1 MVRPSFHIVGAGRG
15 GTSLLA
21 ALLDSHP
28 SIDVGFERYAQELL
42 MTSEMPRGVSDAVR
56 YRVDMYLD
64 ACSKDASISFEN
76 GRLWGNK
83 ITTEQIHAAIS
94 VPGSCGD
101 TDQHLGIFFNE
112 LLADQLI
119 VFILRDGR
127 SCVASKMKRAGLSLE
142 AACERWIFSVRCWDF
157 LRRRSMP
164 TAILRFE
171 DILVQPVKALEEVCA
186 HLGVAYQASML
197 SGTSSERLLPEY
209 RQEGFDLTRLQEI
222 SVSPPGYAL
231 LQPDLLRTGY
241 LRNLG

>member
-1 MVRPSFHIVGAGRG
+1 MRPSFHIVGAGRG

-28 SIDVGFERYAQELL
+28 SIDVGFELYSQELL
-42 MTSEMPRGVSDAVR
+42 MTSEMPCGVSDAVR
-56 YRVDMYLD
+56 YRVDLYLD
-64 ACSKDASISFEN
+64 ACSRDASVSFEY

-83 ITTEQIHAAIS
+83 ITTEHIHAAIS
-94 VPGSCGD
+94 VPGGFD
-101 TDQHLGIFFNE
+101 VDRQLGIFFNE

-142 AACERWIFSVRCWDF
+142 AACERWMFSVRCWDF

-164 TAILRFE
+164 TVILRFE
-171 DILVQPVKALEEVCA
+171 DLLVQPVKALEEVCTR
-186 HLGVAYQASML
+186 LGVSYQASML

-231 LQPDLLRTGY
+231 LRSDLLRTGY
-241 LRNLG
+241 LRDLV